1 MMRIPDGLRYST
13 NHEWMQVRGGV
24 VRVGITDVAQDALG
38 DVVHVKLPEIGS
50 RVKVS
55 GLMGEVESTKSVS
68 EIYSPVAGV
77 VARVNDR
84 LRTEPSLINSDPYGE
99 GWVCEIS
106 GVQPAAMNAAM
117 DANAYRRLV
126 GE

>member
-1 MMRIPDGLRYST
+1 MNVPESLRYSV
-13 NHEWMQVRGGV
+13 NHEWVMLSGAT

-38 DVVHVKLPEIGS
+38 EVVHVRLPELGS
-50 RVKVS
+50 TVVVS

-84 LRTEPSLINSDPYGE
+84 LRETPGLVNSDPYGE
-99 GWVCEIS
+99 GWVCELSNVQS
-106 GVQPAAMNAAM
+106 GEIDALM
-117 DANAYRRLV
+117 DPSAYRRFI

>member
-1 MMRIPDGLRYST
+1 MRIPDHLRYSR
-13 NHEWMQVRGGV
+13 NHEWMAVSGGV

-38 DVVHVKLPEIGS
+38 DVVHVKLPEVGS
-50 RVKVS
+50 RVEMT

-77 VARVNDR
+77 VASVNER
-84 LRTEPSLINSDPYGE
+84 LRAEPSLINSDPYGE
-99 GWVCEIS
+99 GWVCELS
-106 GVQPAAMNAAM
+106 GVEPDSLSAMM
-117 DANAYRRLV
+117 DADGYRRFV

>member
-1 MMRIPDGLRYST
+1 MNIPDSLRYSA
-13 NHEWMQVRGGV
+13 NHEWMQVVGGA

-38 DVVHVKLPEIGS
+38 DVVHVKLPDLGS
-50 RVKVS
+50 RVDVS

-77 VARVNDR
+77 VASVNER
-84 LRTEPSLINSDPYGE
+84 LRTEPSLINSDPYGD
-99 GWVCEIS
+99 GWVCELS
-106 GVQPAAMNAAM
+106 GVDPDSLSASM
-117 DANAYRRLV
+117 DANAYRQLV

>member
-1 MMRIPDGLRYST
+1 MNIPDSLRYSA
-13 NHEWMQVRGGV
+13 NHEWMQVVGGA

-38 DVVHVKLPEIGS
+38 DVVHVKLPEVGS
-50 RVKVS
+50 RVDVS

-77 VARVNDR
+77 VASVNER
-84 LRTEPSLINSDPYGE
+84 LRTEPSLINSDPYGD

-106 GVQPAAMNAAM
+106 GVDPDSLSASM
-117 DANAYRRLV
+117 DANAYRQLV

>member
-1 MMRIPDGLRYST
+1 MRILNELLYSV
-13 NHEWMQVRGGV
+13 NHEWMRVVDDV
-24 VRVGITDVAQDALG
+24 VRVGITDIAQDALG

-117 DANAYRRLV
+117 DANEYRRLV

>member
-1 MMRIPDGLRYST
+1 MNVPESLRYSV
-13 NHEWMQVRGGV
+13 NHEWVMLSGAT

-38 DVVHVKLPEIGS
+38 EVVHVRLPELGS
-50 RVKVS
+50 TVVVS

-84 LRTEPSLINSDPYGE
+84 LRETPGLVNSDPYGE
-99 GWVCEIS
+99 GWVCELS
-106 GVQPAAMNAAM
+106 EVQSAELDALM
-117 DANAYRRLV
+117 DPSAYRRFI

>member
-1 MMRIPDGLRYST
+1 MSVPESLRYST
-13 NHEWMQVRGGV
+13 SHEWVLVSGTA

-38 DVVHVKLPEIGS
+38 DVVHVRLPELGTT
-50 RVKVS
+50 VALS

-84 LRTEPSLINSDPYGE
+84 LHQSPGLINSDPYGE
-99 GWVCEIS
+99 GWVCELS
-106 GVQPAAMNAAM
+106 NVQQSELDSLM
-117 DANAYRRLV
+117 DSSAYRLFI

>member
-1 MMRIPDGLRYST
+1 MSVPESLRYST
-13 NHEWMQVRGGV
+13 SHEWVLVSGTV

-38 DVVHVKLPEIGS
+38 DVVHVRLPELGTT
-50 RVKVS
+50 VALS

-84 LRTEPSLINSDPYGE
+84 LHQSPGLINSDPYGE
-99 GWVCEIS
+99 GWVCELS
-106 GVQPAAMNAAM
+106 NVQQSELDSLM
-117 DANAYRRLV
+117 DSSAYRLFI

>member
-1 MMRIPDGLRYST
+1 MSVPESLRYST
-13 NHEWMQVRGGV
+13 SHEWVLVSGTA

-38 DVVHVKLPEIGS
+38 DVVHVRLPELGTT
-50 RVKVS
+50 VALS

-84 LRTEPSLINSDPYGE
+84 LRQSPGLINSDPYGE
-99 GWVCEIS
+99 GWVCELS
-106 GVQPAAMNAAM
+106 NVQQSELDSLM
-117 DANAYRRLV
+117 DSSAYRLFI

>member
-1 MMRIPDGLRYST
+1 MNVPESLRYSV
-13 NHEWMQVRGGV
+13 NHEWVMLSGAT

-38 DVVHVKLPEIGS
+38 EVVHVRLPELGS
-50 RVKVS
+50 TVVVS

-68 EIYSPVAGV
+68 EIYSPVEGV

-84 LRTEPSLINSDPYGE
+84 LRETPGLVNSDPYGE
-99 GWVCEIS
+99 GWVCELSNVQS
-106 GVQPAAMNAAM
+106 GEIDALM
-117 DANAYRRLV
+117 DPSAYRRFI

>member
-1 MMRIPDGLRYST
+1 MNVPESLRYSLS
-13 NHEWMQVRGGV
+13 HEWVMLNGDV

-38 DVVHVKLPEIGS
+38 DVVHVRLPELGS
-50 RVKVS
+50 TVVVS

-84 LRTEPSLINSDPYGE
+84 LRETPGLINSDPYGE
-99 GWVCEIS
+99 GWVCELSNVRSCELDALMDS
-106 GVQPAAMNAAM
+106 G
-117 DANAYRRLV
+117 AYRRFI

>member
-1 MMRIPDGLRYST
+1 VSD
-13 NHEWMQVRGGV
+13 
-24 VRVGITDVAQDALG
+24 GITDVAKDALG
-38 DVVHVKLPEIGS
+38 DVVHVRLPELGTT
-50 RVKVS
+50 VALS

-84 LRTEPSLINSDPYGE
+84 LHQSPSLINSDPYGE
-99 GWVCEIS
+99 GWVCELS
-106 GVQPAAMNAAM
+106 NVQQSELDSLM
-117 DANAYRRLV
+117 DSSAYRLFI

>member
-1 MMRIPDGLRYST
+1 MSVPESLRYST
-13 NHEWMQVRGGV
+13 SHEWVLVSGTV

-38 DVVHVKLPEIGS
+38 EVVHVRLPELGS
-50 RVKVS
+50 TVALS

-84 LRTEPSLINSDPYGE
+84 LHQSPGLINSDPYGE
-99 GWVCEIS
+99 GWVCELS
-106 GVQPAAMNAAM
+106 NVQQSELDSLM
-117 DANAYRRLV
+117 DSSAYRLFI

>member
-1 MMRIPDGLRYST
+1 MSVPDSLRYST
-13 NHEWMQVRGGV
+13 SHEWVLVSGTV

-38 DVVHVKLPEIGS
+38 DVVHVRLPELGTT
-50 RVKVS
+50 VALS

-84 LRTEPSLINSDPYGE
+84 LHQSPGLINSDPYGE
-99 GWVCEIS
+99 GWVCELS
-106 GVQPAAMNAAM
+106 NVQQSELDSLM
-117 DANAYRRLV
+117 DSSAYRLFI

>member
-1 MMRIPDGLRYST
+1 MNIPDSLRYSA
-13 NHEWMQVRGGV
+13 NHEWMQVVGGA

-38 DVVHVKLPEIGS
+38 DVVHVKLPEVGS
-50 RVKVS
+50 RVDVS

-77 VARVNDR
+77 VASVNER
-84 LRTEPSLINSDPYGE
+84 LRTEPSLINSDPYGD
-99 GWVCEIS
+99 GWVCELS
-106 GVQPAAMNAAM
+106 GVDPDSLSASM
-117 DANAYRRLV
+117 DANAYRQLV